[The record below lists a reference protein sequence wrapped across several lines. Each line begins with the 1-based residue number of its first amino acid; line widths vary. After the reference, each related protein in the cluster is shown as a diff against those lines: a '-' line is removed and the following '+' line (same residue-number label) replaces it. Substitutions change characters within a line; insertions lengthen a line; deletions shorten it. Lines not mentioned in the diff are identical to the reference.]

1 MSDHENKMIKS
12 ITVFI
17 SYAHEDDSL
26 REELDKHL
34 SLLKSQQLIDVWYDR
49 DISAGTEWEQTI
61 DRHLNTARIIL
72 LLISPDFMA
81 SSYCYSIEM
90 KRAMERHEAGDARI
104 IPVILRPVLWK
115 SALFGKLQALPTNAE
130 PVTSRHWHTRDEAF
144 FAVAQGIQEA
154 IEALMPAVSTPSNQP
169 PQTEQP
175 TGAHFQKL
183 KEHIKPLDLP
193 VQLTPLIGR
202 EQEIAEVTRLL
213 SRDDVRLLTL
223 TGPGGTG
230 KTRLA
235 LQLAH
240 DLAGDFSDGAFFVA
254 LAPITDPDL
263 IIPTIFQAL
272 GIQEGS
278 GQSPLERLKE
288 YMQQQHL
295 LLLLD
300 NFEQVVSTAG
310 QVADLLAA
318 CPKLKIIVTSRQ
330 FLDVRAEHEFPVP
343 PLALPDL
350 TYLAELEAL
359 AHNAAVALFI
369 QRSQAVKPGFQLT
382 PTNAPTVVEICI
394 RLDGL
399 PLAIELAAAR
409 MRLLSPQA
417 LLTRLS
423 ARLQLLTS
431 GTRDVSARQQTLR
444 NTIAWSYQ
452 LLDAQEQQLFR
463 RLCVFVGGC
472 TLEAVE
478 ALCTALGDCDGSVL
492 DGVTSLMVKSLLRQT
507 EQTEEEPRL
516 MMLETIREYG
526 LEVLEASG
534 EQEATQLAHASYY
547 LRLAEEA
554 AKGIRGPQQT
564 AWLQR
569 LEREHDNLR
578 AALQWSLEQ
587 GEAGQGTE
595 MVLRFSRALEGFW
608 GIRGHYSEGRT
619 FLKRALAASKGSLTS
634 MRASALNI
642 AAGLAAAQGD
652 YGEAEELSEESLALS
667 RSLKDRRNIARSL
680 LRQSG
685 VPVAKEDFL
694 KADSLMKEALAL
706 YEELGDEVD
715 IAEALFELGWLANV
729 QNEYQRARP
738 LLEESLSKF
747 REMGDTRM
755 IASALHQLAICYDE
769 QGNEATVHSLLQE
782 SDRLFREVGD
792 KEGMA
797 YGLDLSGKLALRQGD
812 TAMARSF
819 MEESLA
825 LYREIGDRWAMGGAL
840 DNLARIARDQGDY
853 VAAQTFCVEN
863 LAIIIERDAKEW
875 NNKEYIASRL
885 EELARLVVA
894 QGELA
899 WAAQLW
905 GAAEV
910 LREDNKVPLPP
921 EERASYE
928 QAVAAARTRLGEMD
942 FARAWAEGRAMTP
955 EQVLA
960 AKK

>member
-1 MSDHENKMIKS
+1 MPDTPINI
-12 ITVFI
+12 FI
-17 SYAHEDDSL
+17 SYAHADSAFVDRIDADL
-26 REELDKHL
+26 RQQGFATWVDRQRLAGGQRWRREL
-34 SLLKSQQLIDVWYDR
+34 QEAVERTQV
-49 DISAGTEWEQTI
+49 
-61 DRHLNTARIIL
+61 
-72 LLISPDFMA
+72 LLIVLSPDAVASDNVQIEYDYALAEHKVVIPLYYRQCNVPMELRAIQWIDFRHRYEQGFEALLDALHRQQGRAGA
-81 SSYCYSIEM
+81 SSSAQDNEP
-90 KRAMERHEAGDARI
+90 RPHEGRPPEPGARDASASRSLMGQQDEFAAK
-104 IPVILRPVLWK
+104 PAPMWK
-115 SALFGKLQALPTNAE
+115 VPTTF
-130 PVTSRHWHTRDEAF
+130 TS
-144 FAVAQGIQEA
+144 
-154 IEALMPAVSTPSNQP
+154 
-169 PQTEQP
+169 
-175 TGAHFQKL
+175 
-183 KEHIKPLDLP
+183 
-193 VQLTPLIGR
+193 LIGR
-202 EQEIAEVTRLL
+202 EQEVAQISDLL
-213 SRDDVRLLTL
+213 TQPEVRLLTL
-223 TGPGGTG
+223 LGPGGIG
-230 KTRLA
+230 KTRLSIA
-235 LQLAH
+235 VATQMRTFFA
-240 DLAGDFSDGAFFVA
+240 AGICFIA
-254 LAPITDPDL
+254 LAATSDPDL
-263 IIPTIFQAL
+263 VVPTIAQELGLKESGTQSLLEQVQAAL
-272 GIQEGS
+272 GE
-278 GQSPLERLKE
+278 E
-288 YMQQQHL
+288 HF

-300 NFEQVVSTAG
+300 NFEQM
-310 QVADLLAA
+310 VAAASEVEQLLAS
-318 CPKLKIIVTSRQ
+318 CPNLKIVVTSREV
-330 FLDVRAEHEFPVP
+330 LHVGAEHEFPVP

-350 TYLAELEAL
+350 THLPALEAL
-359 AHNAAVALFI
+359 SHNAAVALFI
-369 QRSQAVKPGFQLT
+369 QRCQAVKPNFQLT
-382 PTNAPTVVEICI
+382 SVNAPTVAEICT

-409 MRLLSPQA
+409 VRLLSPQA

-431 GTRDVSARQQTLR
+431 GPRDVPARQQTLR

-452 LLDAQEQQLFR
+452 LLDAQEQRLYRQ
-463 RLCVFVGGC
+463 LCVFVGGC

-478 ALCTALGDCDGSVL
+478 ALCAALGEGDGSVL
-492 DGVTSLMVKSLLRQT
+492 EGVTSLIDKSLLRQT

-526 LEVLEASG
+526 LEVLEVSG
-534 EQEATQLAHASYY
+534 EQEATQLAYASYY

-587 GEAGQGTE
+587 GEAGLSME
-595 MVLRFSRALEGFW
+595 MALRFSKALDRFW
-608 GIRGHYSEGRT
+608 EIRGHYSEGRT

-642 AAGLAAAQGD
+642 AAGLAELQGD

-667 RSLKDRRNIARSL
+667 RSLKDRRNIATSL
-680 LRQSG
+680 FVLAG
-685 VPVAKEDFL
+685 VAVAKDNFL

-755 IASALHQLAICYDE
+755 IAHALYQLTHCYDE
-769 QGNEATVHSLLQE
+769 QLDAATVHSLLQE

-797 YGLDLSGKLALRQGD
+797 YVLQLSGKLAFRQGD
-812 TAMARSF
+812 TAMARSY
-819 MEESLA
+819 MEESSA
-825 LYREIGDRWAMGGAL
+825 LYREIGDRWVMYDPL
-840 DNLARIARDQGDY
+840 DDLARMARDQGDY
-853 VAAQTFCVEN
+853 QAAQAFFVEN
-863 LAIIIERDAKEW
+863 LAIIIEDDAKGW
-875 NNKEYIASRL
+875 NNKESIASRL

-910 LREDNKVPLPP
+910 LREATEVPLPP
-921 EERASYE
+921 KKWARYE
-928 QAVAAARTRLGEMD
+928 QAVAAARTQLGEED
-942 FARAWAEGRAMTP
+942 FARAWAVGRTMSP

-960 AKK
+960 AKR

>member
-1 MSDHENKMIKS
+1 M
-12 ITVFI
+12 VP
-17 SYAHEDDSL
+17 
-26 REELDKHL
+26 
-34 SLLKSQQLIDVWYDR
+34 SQQHQQSDALQKPKWLQGKRLTVALIVLVAFV
-49 DISAGTEWEQTI
+49 ISTV
-61 DRHLNTARIIL
+61 LIL
-72 LLISPDFMA
+72 
-81 SSYCYSIEM
+81 SSL
-90 KRAMERHEAGDARI
+90 RI
-104 IPVILRPVLWK
+104 IPSFL
-115 SALFGKLQALPTNAE
+115 
-130 PVTSRHWHTRDEAF
+130 
-144 FAVAQGIQEA
+144 A
-154 IEALMPAVSTPSNQP
+154 IVVSTLVTVCGVAFPFYQHFASHEADPSSDRSKPSATHILVHVPLNSSSLELP
-169 PQTEQP
+169 SPSPQTIP
-175 TGAHFQKL
+175 PGTTGAHLQRREDHL
-183 KEHIKPLDLP
+183 KTLDLP
-193 VQLTPLIGR
+193 VPPTPLIGR
-202 EQEIAEVTRLL
+202 EEERAKVTRLL

-223 TGPGGTG
+223 TGPGGSG

-240 DLAGDFSDGAFFVA
+240 DLAANFSDGVVFVA
-254 LAPITDPDL
+254 LASITDPDL
-263 IIPTIFQAL
+263 VIPTIFQAL

-288 YMQQQHL
+288 YVQQKQML
-295 LLLLD
+295 LVLD

-310 QVADLLAA
+310 QVADLLAV
-318 CPKLKIIVTSRQ
+318 CPKLKILVTSREI
-330 FLDVRAEHEFPVP
+330 LHVRAEHEFPVP

-350 TYLAELEAL
+350 THLPELEAL
-359 AHNAAVALFI
+359 SHYAAVALFI
-369 QRSQAVKPGFQLT
+369 QRSQAVRPGFRLT
-382 PTNAPTVVEICI
+382 SVNAPTVVEICT

-409 MRLLSPQA
+409 MKLLSLQE

-423 ARLQLLTS
+423 LQLLTS

-452 LLDAQEQQLFR
+452 LLDVQEQQLFR

-478 ALCTALGDCDGSVL
+478 ALCTALGDGDGSVL

-507 EQTEEEPRL
+507 EQSEEEPRL

-587 GEAGQGTE
+587 GEASQGTE
-595 MVLRFSRALEGFW
+595 MALRFSRALERFW

-652 YGEAEELSEESLALS
+652 YGEAEELSEESLVLS

-680 LRQSG
+680 LIQSG

-819 MEESLA
+819 IEESLA
-825 LYREIGDRWAMGGAL
+825 LYREIGDRWAIGGAL

-853 VAAQTFCVEN
+853 VAAQAFCVEN

-875 NNKEYIASRL
+875 KNKEYIASRL

-928 QAVAAARTRLGEMD
+928 QAVAAARVQLGEEG

-960 AKK
+960 TKK